1 MPQDATARHALP
13 YLFVG
18 QSQKELTHNEA
29 LARMDGLLHPVVEG
43 RQTAPPTA
51 LSVSDDG
58 KCWLVKAPATGFWV
72 GKENQIAQWTGGS
85 WRYHGPVTGMTV
97 WHGSENVR
105 LFYIGGNW
113 QATPAIVDPVGGV
126 TVDAEAR
133 TTLAAILEH
142 LRQTGN
148 IAP

>member
-1 MPQDATARHALP
+1 MPQDATARHMLP

-29 LARMDGLLHPVVEG
+29 LAHIDALLHPVVEG
-43 RQTAPPTA
+43 RQVAPPSALTA
-51 LSVSDDG
+51 SDDG
-58 KCWLVKAPATGFWV
+58 KCWLVKGPATGAWA
-72 GKENQIAQWTGGS
+72 GKENQIAQWAGGS
-85 WRYHGPVTGMTV
+85 WRYLGPVAGMTV
-97 WHGSENVR
+97 WHGFENLR

-113 QATPAIVDPVGGV
+113 QPMPAIGDPSGGA

-133 TTLAAILEH
+133 TALTAILEH
-142 LRQTGN
+142 LRQIGS